1 MALVL
6 GKSQKCFAIFLAAMG
21 FNASLPAPVK
31 AQVTANIDCGSLR
44 VGGGSDRCVG
54 TGFSVLTP
62 GQSVSIQLPNS
73 AATSFVRGEIG
84 SIGVRTSV
92 DGIGAV
98 SSRLGAHAEG
108 TWYDQV
114 YFDPFGFLP
123 GEMVRV
129 RVIQVVD
136 IHELAAELDT
146 GNYASSGIVSRFSAP
161 LFTADACGVA
171 EFNLTGNPAL
181 GYCSPYQ
188 DKGLRVGRNFRI
200 YDFDMAPG
208 VNNLVYGRL
217 SSASGLTSG
226 NASLRAMGS
235 ASADAANTAH
245 TYFQVLTPGVK
256 LVSQSGHN
264 YAAPIL
270 AIPEPSSWAMLLAG
284 FGIAGFALRRRVCA
298 TGAESLSG
306 RQVDTT
312 RI

>member
-1 MALVL
+1 MALIVS
-6 GKSQKCFAIFLAAMG
+6 KSQKCFAIFLAAMG
-21 FNASLPAPVK
+21 FNASLPAPAN
-31 AQVTANIDCGSLR
+31 AQVTVNIDCGSLR
-44 VGGGSDRCVG
+44 VGGGSDRCSG
-54 TGFSVLTP
+54 TGFSFLTP
-62 GQSVSIQLPNS
+62 GQTVSIQLPDS

-92 DGIGAV
+92 DGTGAV

-108 TWYDQV
+108 TWYDQI

-129 RVIQVVD
+129 RVTQIID
-136 IHELAAELDT
+136 IHELTAELDT

-188 DKGLRVGRNFRI
+188 DKALRVGRNYRS

-226 NASLRAMGS
+226 NTHLRAMGS

-245 TYFQVLTPGVK
+245 TYFTVLTPGVT
-256 LVSQSGHN
+256 LVSQSGHT
-264 YAAPIL
+264 YTLPAL
-270 AIPEPSSWAMLLAG
+270 GSVPEPDSWAMLL
-284 FGIAGFALRRRVCA
+284 FGFAA
-298 TGAESLSG
+298 TGLAL
-306 RQVDTT
+306 RNCRRTPL
-312 RI
+312 RAAKA